1 MACQKRV
8 LTLGV
13 LPVSRSLRDFKG
25 SFDVQRQESA
35 HFGIWRS
42 SFSGHSSNSRIH
54 LGPAAARLELSPVA
68 CLHLC
73 SVVHVH
79 ADANGSR
86 QALAGLS
93 ARGMPDDLPV
103 KVPRRGVFTIGK
115 ALQAWP
121 NTRFAL
127 MGPKLNEEMRSKS
140 REIRHARSARLAPS
154 ASAAHRILM

>member
-42 SFSGHSSNSRIH
+42 SFSGDSSNSRVH

-68 CLHLC
+68 YLRLC

-93 ARGMPDDLPV
+93 ARGDA
-103 KVPRRGVFTIGK
+103 G
-115 ALQAWP
+115 
-121 NTRFAL
+121 
-127 MGPKLNEEMRSKS
+127 
-140 REIRHARSARLAPS
+140 
-154 ASAAHRILM
+154 